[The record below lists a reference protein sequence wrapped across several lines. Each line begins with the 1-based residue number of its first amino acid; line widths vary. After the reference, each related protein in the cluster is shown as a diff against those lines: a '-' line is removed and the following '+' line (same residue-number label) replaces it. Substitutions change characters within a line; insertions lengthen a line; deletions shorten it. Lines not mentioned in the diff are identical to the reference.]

1 MRYIT
6 NKFMTYFPYVVYSN
20 TFSFLK
26 MWVTLIHN
34 LLMSCDPQFEK
45 HYPRNSSD
53 GQMGN
58 RKRKRG
64 EGGSE

>member
-1 MRYIT
+1 
-6 NKFMTYFPYVVYSN
+6 
-20 TFSFLK
+20 
-26 MWVTLIHN
+26 MWVKLIHN

-45 HYPRNSSD
+45 HYLRNSSD

-64 EGGSE
+64 EGGRKGRREKR

>member
-1 MRYIT
+1 
-6 NKFMTYFPYVVYSN
+6 
-20 TFSFLK
+20 
-26 MWVTLIHN
+26 
-34 LLMSCDPQFEK
+34 MSYHPQFEK

-64 EGGSE
+64 VCVGGGGWVRARETEENKKWFIDIYIWNVYGRL